1 MFKMPTHSLLCGTPE
16 RDPATGKINYVLSR
30 EDVVAYAQ
38 SINPAI
44 SPYFCAATG
53 ELASS
58 IWDVIRTSV
67 SDLCKHRFVHSWCRT
82 RSWQK

>member
-1 MFKMPTHSLLCGTPE
+1 MFRFPAKSLLSETPQ
-16 RDPATGKINYVLSR
+16 RDPHTGKINYVLSR

-53 ELASS
+53 ELARS
-58 IWDVIRTSV
+58 IWHVIRISV
-67 SDLCKHRFVHSWCRT
+67 RDYCKRHIVHSWCRT
-82 RSWQK
+82 RTWQK

>member
-1 MFKMPTHSLLCGTPE
+1 MFRFPAKSLLSETPQ
-16 RDPATGKINYVLSR
+16 RDPHTGKINYVLSR

-82 RSWQK
+82 RTWQK